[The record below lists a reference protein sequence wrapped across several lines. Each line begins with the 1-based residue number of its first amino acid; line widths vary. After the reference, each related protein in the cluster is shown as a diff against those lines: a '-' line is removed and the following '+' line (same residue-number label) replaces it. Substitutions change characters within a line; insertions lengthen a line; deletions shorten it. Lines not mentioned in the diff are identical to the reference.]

1 VNWIDLT
8 LLMVLL
14 LFGLRGYFRGLFR
27 EAFSLLGL
35 VVGFI
40 GAARYDEPLAALA
53 ATYWNPGPLVLKG
66 AAFVAGFF
74 VIYLL
79 FNVAGWLLHRSA
91 KILFLQTVNRL
102 GGVALGVGKGTAVAA
117 LVIFAMT
124 STTLVPQSTRVK
136 LDNAYLVSPLAR
148 LADALIRFG
157 KATIF
162 VEQSGQA
169 RAMARSPAG

>member
-1 VNWIDLT
+1 
-8 LLMVLL
+8 LL

-27 EAFSLLGL
+27 EVFSLLGL

-40 GAARYDEPLAALA
+40 GAARYDEQLSALA
-53 ATYWNPGPLVLKG
+53 ATYWNPGALVLKG
-66 AAFVAGFF
+66 TAFVASFF

-79 FNVAGWLLHRSA
+79 FNLAGWLLHRSA

-102 GGVALGVGKGTAVAA
+102 GGIALGVGKGTAVTA

-124 STTLVPQSTRVK
+124 STTLVPHSTRVK

-157 KATIF
+157 KAAIF

-169 RAMARSPAG
+169 RAAARSRAG